1 MNIKLKLIALEMLS
15 LFALSVILISGSLIL
30 SVGEVNVRVEET
42 LRTAVHGF
50 HGSTSY
56 LKDKGENIDITV
68 FQGDTRIDSSIE
80 GAVGTKASEEVIS
93 HVLNGKNAYFDTDI
107 SVNGVAYY
115 GYYIPTDTGMLFA
128 GKPKD
133 IVDKFI
139 RSTLYLLIGIG
150 AAAYAVCAVIAGF
163 FSSSI
168 SRRIHTAARQLEVLA
183 DGDLSRKLP
192 QTKPD
197 SKDEVDIITHAV
209 SDLQFQLR
217 EIVKSIS
224 HEADLLND
232 SNNEF
237 SEKFSLIAKNVGKI
251 NTAVEGIAAGS
262 NSQAQETASAS
273 QQVTN
278 MADVIEQNSLNV
290 ANLEQTVG
298 RMMELSGQTDAT
310 LAELIAMNEKT
321 TRNISTVSEQTNA
334 TNMSAVNIQ
343 NAVQM
348 IQYISEQTNLLSL
361 NASIEAARAG
371 EAGKGFAVVAEEIR
385 KLAEDSS
392 GNAHEIEASVQE
404 LLTNSGISV
413 QKMAE
418 VQKDAD
424 IQKEKLHQTRAVFE
438 NLETEIDAVSSVSG
452 NIYEQTSRLE
462 EQKNSIHSMVQQ
474 LTTISQDNAA
484 SSQETSTGM
493 QELSGT
499 IEDCRQETVVLA
511 DLSDQLKEQTN
522 RFKIR
527 S

>member
-107 SVNGVAYY
+107 SVN

-438 NLETEIDAVSSVSG
+438 DLETEIDAVSSVSG

>member
-1 MNIKLKLIALEMLS
+1 
-15 LFALSVILISGSLIL
+15 
-30 SVGEVNVRVEET
+30 
-42 LRTAVHGF
+42 
-50 HGSTSY
+50 
-56 LKDKGENIDITV
+56 
-68 FQGDTRIDSSIE
+68 
-80 GAVGTKASEEVIS
+80 
-93 HVLNGKNAYFDTDI
+93 
-107 SVNGVAYY
+107 
-115 GYYIPTDTGMLFA
+115 
-128 GKPKD
+128 
-133 IVDKFI
+133 
-139 RSTLYLLIGIG
+139 
-150 AAAYAVCAVIAGF
+150 
-163 FSSSI
+163 
-168 SRRIHTAARQLEVLA
+168 
-183 DGDLSRKLP
+183 
-192 QTKPD
+192 
-197 SKDEVDIITHAV
+197 
-209 SDLQFQLR
+209 
-217 EIVKSIS
+217 
-224 HEADLLND
+224 
-232 SNNEF
+232 
-237 SEKFSLIAKNVGKI
+237 
-251 NTAVEGIAAGS
+251 
-262 NSQAQETASAS
+262 
-273 QQVTN
+273 

-310 LAELIAMNEKT
+310 VAELIAMNEKT

-438 NLETEIDAVSSVSG
+438 DLETEIDAVSSVSG

-493 QELSGT
+493 QEL
-499 IEDCRQETVVLA
+499 
-511 DLSDQLKEQTN
+511 
-522 RFKIR
+522 
-527 S
+527 